1 MLSRSWRKVLFAIVA
16 LLAATVAVA
25 GWYRVH
31 FSMATAR
38 SFEVNDPRS
47 TPRVLI
53 ATQAH

>member
-1 MLSRSWRKVLFAIVA
+1 MLSRNWRKVLFAIVA
-16 LLAATVAVA
+16 LFTATVAVA
-25 GWYRVH
+25 GSYWVH

-38 SFEVNDPRS
+38 SFEMNDPRS